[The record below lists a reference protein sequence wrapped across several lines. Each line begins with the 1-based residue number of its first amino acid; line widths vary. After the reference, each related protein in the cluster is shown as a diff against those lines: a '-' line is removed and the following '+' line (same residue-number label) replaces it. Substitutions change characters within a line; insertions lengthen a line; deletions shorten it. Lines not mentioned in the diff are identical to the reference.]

1 MASRY
6 CLISLPL
13 QDSVS
18 ITWSL
23 LQQKLKNVAFDV
35 FPYKFQ
41 IPELRVGT
49 LDSLLTLSDDLA
61 KANVVVEGISNKI
74 RRQIEDLER
83 ASGQEFPH
91 LSVDGV
97 PVDAYMTKFNWD
109 EAKYPVMSPLRE
121 IVDNI
126 HENVVKLEDD
136 LKVRVAEYNNVKS
149 QLTAIQRK
157 QTGSM
162 AVRDL
167 SNLLRAEDIVASEHL
182 TTLLVIVGKYSQK
195 EWLSSYET
203 LSDFVVPRSSK
214 KITEDSEY
222 ALYTVVLFKKVADTF
237 RTAVRERSFQV
248 RDYEFDPENKQQK
261 EVELNQLTKD
271 QAELRDS
278 LLQWCKASYGEVFSA
293 WMHICAVRIFTE
305 SILRYGLPPAFLAAV
320 LPFNTKNEKRI
331 RQALETL
338 ASKGSNSSFWKSDED
353 SAGMAGLTGGEAE
366 VHPYNVSMHFRR

>member
-6 CLISLPL
+6 CLVSLPL
-13 QDSVS
+13 HDSPAN
-18 ITWSL
+18 TWSL
-23 LQQKLKNVAFDV
+23 IQQKLKNVAFDV
-35 FPYKFQ
+35 FPYKFH
-41 IPELRVGT
+41 IPGLRVGT

-61 KANVVVEGISNKI
+61 KTNVAVEGIANKI

-83 ASGQEFPH
+83 ASGQDYPH
-91 LSVDGV
+91 LNVDGV
-97 PVDAYMTKFNWD
+97 PIDSYMTKFNWD

-121 IVDNI
+121 IVDTI
-126 HENVVKLEDD
+126 HETVVKLEDD

-167 SNLLRAEDIVASEHL
+167 SNLLRAEDIITTEHL

-195 EWLSSYET
+195 DWLSSYET
-203 LSDFVVPRSSK
+203 ISDCVVPRSSK
-214 KITEDSEY
+214 KINEDNEY

-237 RTAVRERSFQV
+237 KTVVREKGFQV
-248 RDYEFDPENKQQK
+248 REYEFDPENKQQK
-261 EVELNQLTKD
+261 EDELKQLTKD
-271 QAELRDS
+271 QVELRDS

-305 SILRYGLPPAFLAAV
+305 SILRYGLPPAFLAVV
-320 LPFNTKNEKRI
+320 LPFNPKHEKKI
-331 RQALETL
+331 RHVLESL
-338 ASKGSNSSFWKSDED
+338 ANTGSNSSFWKSDED

-366 VHPYNVSMHFRR
+366 VYPYVSFTINLA